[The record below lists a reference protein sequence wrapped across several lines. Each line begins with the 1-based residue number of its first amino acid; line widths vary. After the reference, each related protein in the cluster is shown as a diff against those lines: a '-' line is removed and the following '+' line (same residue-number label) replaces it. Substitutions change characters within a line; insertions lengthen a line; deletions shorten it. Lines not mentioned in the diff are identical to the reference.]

1 MKFEPKLTEAVLL
14 KRNKSFLAEVVVG
27 DEVHRTVYCP
37 HTGGILDTI
46 WAGSRI
52 WLSHTDNPRRKYPY
66 TWELVEIKPNHLICV
81 NPMHSPILI
90 QEALEESRIEIL
102 KNYQT
107 MTLDPVIAGQR
118 LDFLLC
124 EDEQHA
130 DCYVSVQSV
139 LLGDEIQRGFYP
151 DIKSHR
157 SEKELEALINAHRQ
171 GYRAVLVYC
180 VLNNQ
185 IAKIFPADHIDHDYG
200 KLLRQAII
208 EGVEVIAYN
217 IDISIEGLTVN
228 EPVPVVIPARML
240 CQERAEK
247 SQ

>member
-1 MKFEPKLTEAVLL
+1 MKFVPSLTEAVLL

-66 TWELVEIKPNHLICV
+66 TWEIVEMKPNHLICV
-81 NPMHSPILI
+81 NPIHAPILV
-90 QEALEESRIEIL
+90 QEALENNQIEIL
-102 KNYQT
+102 KNYEAIKS
-107 MTLDPVIAGQR
+107 DPVLGGHR
-118 LDFLLC
+118 LDLLLT
-124 EDEQHA
+124 QSQTPSN
-130 DCYVSVQSV
+130 CYVSIQSV

-151 DIKSHR
+151 DAR
-157 SEKELEALINAHRQ
+157 SARSQKELETLIQARRQ
-171 GYRAVLVYC
+171 GHRAVLFYC
-180 VLNNQ
+180 VFNNQ
-185 IAKIFPADHIDHDYG
+185 INKIFPADHIDHEYG
-200 KLLRQAII
+200 KLLRQSVI

-217 IDISIEGLTVN
+217 VAITTEELTLN
-228 EPVPVVIPARML
+228 KPVPVVIPARML
-240 CQERAEK
+240 CSARSEK